1 MSIQPCLKEYLGFH
15 RYINMTFMFTKVQ
28 NISREFANVRVKRN
42 WCIPYL
48 VSRKLRAP
56 SSARLFYQ
64 PFIQQVID
72 IIDPYLIQ
80 TIILRIY
87 HSYSYPSL
95 HHCNNSFQIMI
106 ILCNYVRCVHRAR
119 AEQESKNASKGQ
131 KYTKT
136 IKQNTPKYSF
146 SQPPR
151 WTLNSYKLSPSQYI
165 PPHGSV
171 CYITTCSLTML
182 NNIFPDQ
189 KQVHFFIQLNHKSWV
204 LKQN

>member
-1 MSIQPCLKEYLGFH
+1 MVTAS
-15 RYINMTFMFTKVQ
+15 
-28 NISREFANVRVKRN
+28 
-42 WCIPYL
+42 
-48 VSRKLRAP
+48 
-56 SSARLFYQ
+56 
-64 PFIQQVID
+64 PF
-72 IIDPYLIQ
+72 
-80 TIILRIY
+80 
-87 HSYSYPSL
+87 YPSL

-119 AEQESKNASKGQ
+119 AEQESENASKGQ

-182 NNIFPDQ
+182 NDIFPDQ
-189 KQVHFFIQLNHKSWV
+189 KQVHFSSNWIIKVEFWNKTRYHLRYNMASMPALVKKLPQEGDIRAASMLQQHLSTSSIDASAARVH
-204 LKQN
+204 Q